1 MPSLE
6 ENLDEE
12 GCIYMLLTYFPT
24 EYSRELKKKKSNYS
38 VEKYD
43 TLTGSS
49 KFVFTMRANGRCVP
63 PLVMA

>member
-24 EYSRELKKKKSNYS
+24 EYSRELKKK
-38 VEKYD
+38 
-43 TLTGSS
+43 
-49 KFVFTMRANGRCVP
+49 RAIILWRNMTP
-63 PLVMA
+63 